1 MTLDQFIKAS
11 GYTSAQVNAIPG
23 LSDSLQAK
31 ITAITS
37 AQQGAPGQ
45 VPWNVLMTQAQ
56 KELSS
61 AVSNPVSYVEN
72 QYLQQATNYAQQA
85 YLGQLTP
92 AFESSAT
99 NFFGQANQFLQ
110 QNGISTS
117 QIASI
122 SDQALAAG
130 EQSAQDYLKG
140 QQANAQFGQIFTLIA
155 DAAALIA
162 EQPELIPLING
173 AGALISGDSLAKAI
187 EVAAVSYI
195 TQQSTGP
202 IQQYFQNTLGLNAAT
217 AKALSNAVANTV
229 GTAVT
234 DPKQVVNALT
244 SGLLTSMVTATTS
257 QIPDFNKL
265 SNAAQQ
271 TVNTSITDFIKS
283 STGKGLSTQDLLSQ
297 AISIGTTA
305 GIDALHNE
313 TATNAGYP
321 DYKTYQAAQQGGFSS
336 FQDYQQAT
344 ALGFSTQ
351 ASFDTAKSE
360 GFTNATDYKA
370 ATTAGFNNA
379 NDYKQAQ
386 QLGINNGQQYNQ
398 YQDLIKN
405 GATSDF
411 ALQTINA
418 VNDPNSTYGQLLN
431 LFTQEQGGTSH
442 FGPAGAPTAGLT
454 DVPGSAPP
462 ENILG
467 INNNAQNLQDL
478 MSFLQTEAAY
488 TDSGITKNSD
498 GTYSITDLENQKSY
512 TIDAKGNLISV
523 QPAFQVSG
531 ASVDNSQS
539 VKVLLDLI
547 NNNVNSGLGFVGL
560 NFSNLNSVD
569 LQNAAK
575 ILADFSGTTGSGSTG
590 GLANLGI
597 SLIGTADNGTPIYQ
611 LNNGVAFVLATV
623 GGQIQPQTVDLN
635 KVSWVEYQ
643 QPQPITL
650 PSESGTQPT
659 NPPAPP
665 SSPAPPS
672 PSPTPA
678 PSPAPTPSP
687 SPSGGGGG
695 GGGGNSGSPGGSG
708 SSGEPGGSGSPA
720 PSPSPTSPTS
730 GPIIG
735 TDPVTGLPITGNPIG
750 GLPVGSG
757 GNPITGGT
765 DNGGSGSSP
774 GSGSGGGSSGGG
786 SSPGTGT
793 GGEGSG
799 GGGSQSGSGAGSG
812 GSSSGG
818 GAGGSGSGTGGGT
831 GSGTGGGTG
840 SGTGAG
846 TGGGT
851 GGGSGGG
858 NGTGTGT
865 GSGDGSGT
873 GTGDDPISGGGP
885 LFIPPKYSAL
895 AQALSVAPPQTG
907 ITQGLTSG
915 GEGGEIQS
923 LETGKTRRNVWN
935 ESSLRLRDALGLE

>member
-1 MTLDQFIKAS
+1 VTLDQFIEAS

-162 EQPELIPLING
+162 QQPELIPLING

-321 DYKTYQAAQQGGFSS
+321 DYKTYQAAQQGGFTS
-336 FQDYQQAT
+336 FQDYQQASS
-344 ALGFSTQ
+344 LGFTSE
-351 ASFDTAKSE
+351 AAFNAAKDA
-360 GFTNATDYKA
+360 GFTNATDY
-370 ATTAGFNNA
+370 NA
-379 NDYKQAQ
+379 AQ
-386 QLGINNGQQYNQ
+386 QLGFNKADQYQQYQSLVQSGVSADEAKSIVNMYSGTNPSTQVGPGYNVAGPGAAGLSDVAGIINSQVKLQAGETFGQLQNNGDGSFSVEINGKGKDGKEYSYTVTYDPQDPKGAISYTIGGEIDPTTGQTKATQITTHTQPNMANLPTDVIATTDAGGNPIFWSPGSKQAFNGDGSVNQADTEAILKTLTGNIANVTSNLANVTNVTTNVTNVANVTSNVTNVTSNVSNIANVTSNITNASNVTITSGGPNNTVAKTPPSSNVTIVANTATGNTSSGNITGGNVITTPPGITGAGGGNVTTGGTVVGNNTSNIVRIITGTTIDPITGLPVYNPGGNASP
-398 YQDLIKN
+398 IAGGN
-405 GATSDF
+405 V
-411 ALQTINA
+411 TIGGGVVNTGSNVANA
-418 VNDPNSTYGQLLN
+418 GPIG
-431 LFTQEQGGTSH
+431 GGTSNIT
-442 FGPAGAPTAGLT
+442 GGTVAGGGGTTNTSP
-454 DVPGSAPP
+454 
-462 ENILG
+462 IL
-467 INNNAQNLQDL
+467 
-478 MSFLQTEAAY
+478 
-488 TDSGITKNSD
+488 
-498 GTYSITDLENQKSY
+498 
-512 TIDAKGNLISV
+512 
-523 QPAFQVSG
+523 
-531 ASVDNSQS
+531 
-539 VKVLLDLI
+539 
-547 NNNVNSGLGFVGL
+547 
-560 NFSNLNSVD
+560 
-569 LQNAAK
+569 
-575 ILADFSGTTGSGSTG
+575 TGSGGASNG
-590 GLANLGI
+590 GGI
-597 SLIGTADNGTPIYQ
+597 VT
-611 LNNGVAFVLATV
+611 
-623 GGQIQPQTVDLN
+623 
-635 KVSWVEYQ
+635 
-643 QPQPITL
+643 
-650 PSESGTQPT
+650 
-659 NPPAPP
+659 
-665 SSPAPPS
+665 
-672 PSPTPA
+672 
-678 PSPAPTPSP
+678 
-687 SPSGGGGG
+687 GGGGG
-695 GGGGNSGSPGGSG
+695 GGTGGGRDPITGIGGSG
-708 SSGEPGGSGSPA
+708 A
-720 PSPSPTSPTS
+720 
-730 GPIIG
+730 
-735 TDPVTGLPITGNPIG
+735 N
-750 GLPVGSG
+750 G
-757 GNPITGGT
+757 GNVVVSTGGT
-765 DNGGSGSSP
+765 NNVSTV
-774 GSGSGGGSSGGG
+774 
-786 SSPGTGT
+786 TGT
-793 GGEGSG
+793 GGG
-799 GGGSQSGSGAGSG
+799 GDGGTVVQNASPNLTTITVT
-812 GSSSGG
+812 
-818 GAGGSGSGTGGGT
+818 AGGEDE
-831 GSGTGGGTG
+831 
-840 SGTGAG
+840 
-846 TGGGT
+846 
-851 GGGSGGG
+851 G
-858 NGTGTGT
+858 NTSSNLTSST
-865 GSGDGSGT
+865 I
-873 GTGDDPISGGGP
+873 TGDNVAHVEANAAPIISGGGP
-885 LFIPPKYSAL
+885 LFIPSKYSAL
-895 AQALSVAPPQTG
+895 AQALSVQPQQKTG
-907 ITQGLTSG
+907 TTQGLTSG
-915 GEGGEIQS
+915 DEGGEIQS
-923 LETGKTRRNVWN
+923 QETGGPRRSVWN